1 MSALTA
7 MGEQLQLPVNA
18 ISFDLG
24 EDFGSHYTADSLI
37 PVVVDLIAWAA
48 RRGRLR
54 EATP

>member
-1 MSALTA
+1 LTA